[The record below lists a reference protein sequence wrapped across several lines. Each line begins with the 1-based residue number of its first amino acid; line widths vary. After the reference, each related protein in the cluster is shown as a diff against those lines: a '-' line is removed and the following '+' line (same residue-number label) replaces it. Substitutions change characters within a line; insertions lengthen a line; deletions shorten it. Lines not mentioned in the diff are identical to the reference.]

1 MPDNLNLDT
10 GERRINEAVCID
22 TKRIFDSCVS
32 KDCLED
38 LRVTFF
44 SKSQRL
50 IDEAV
55 TVKTRDCCIEEVSI
69 DVEEVPFNRGFYSVD
84 ITFYFKLCFDTYAA
98 PCTTPQVAVGFA
110 RFNKKCILFGSN
122 GDVKV
127 FVSNP
132 VSEATDC
139 PVAPQYTNPVAKVQA
154 VDPVVLSTDICDS
167 CDCNISVCSSFP
179 QSILNSV
186 EDTMPSCGASK
197 AILVTLGLF
206 SIVQMERDAQ
216 ILIPAYD
223 YCIPDRECNCNTSNP
238 CETFQGIDFPVKP
251 ARNFFDYLLSFSSN
265 AGYILLK
272 RELIC
277 LKYDESIL
285 SIVSFVVLNLQFFSG
300 TPGIFI
306 LASEPK
312 PHIS

>member
-55 TVKTRDCCIEEVSI
+55 TVRTRDCCIEEVSI

-238 CETFQGIDFPVKP
+238 CETFQGIDFPV
-251 ARNFFDYLLSFSSN
+251 
-265 AGYILLK
+265 
-272 RELIC
+272 E
-277 LKYDESIL
+277 
-285 SIVSFVVLNLQFFSG
+285 QFFPNEKENCS
-300 TPGIFI
+300 PC
-306 LASEPK
+306 APK
-312 PHIS
+312 PECDKE

>member
-122 GDVKV
+122 GDVTEDKDDYSY
-127 FVSNP
+127 SN
-132 VSEATDC
+132 
-139 PVAPQYTNPVAKVQA
+139 
-154 VDPVVLSTDICDS
+154 
-167 CDCNISVCSSFP
+167 
-179 QSILNSV
+179 
-186 EDTMPSCGASK
+186 SK

-238 CETFQGIDFPVKP
+238 CETFQGIDFPV
-251 ARNFFDYLLSFSSN
+251 
-265 AGYILLK
+265 
-272 RELIC
+272 E
-277 LKYDESIL
+277 
-285 SIVSFVVLNLQFFSG
+285 QFFPNEKENCS
-300 TPGIFI
+300 PC
-306 LASEPK
+306 APK
-312 PHIS
+312 PECDKE

>member
-1 MPDNLNLDT
+1 MPDNPILET

-55 TVKTRDCCIEEVSI
+55 TVKTRDCWIEEVSI

-98 PCTTPQVAVGFA
+98 PCTTQQVAIGFA
-110 RFNKKCILFGSN
+110 QFNKKCILYGSD

-132 VSEATDC
+132 CSEALDC
-139 PVAPQYTNPVAKVQA
+139 PVAPQYSNPVAKVQA
-154 VDPVVLSTDICDS
+154 VDPVILSTDICEA
-167 CDCNISVCSSFP
+167 CDCCVSVCSSFP
-179 QSILNSV
+179 QSILKSM
-186 EDTMPSCGASK
+186 EDTLPSCGASK

-216 ILIPAYD
+216 LLIPAYD
-223 YCIPDRECNCNTSNP
+223 YCVPDRECNCNTSNP
-238 CETFQGIDFPVKP
+238 CETFQSIDFPVDE
-251 ARNFFDYLLSFSSN
+251 FFPVDRDGGCCSHCEQN
-265 AGYILLK
+265 NQP
-272 RELIC
+272 E
-277 LKYDESIL
+277 
-285 SIVSFVVLNLQFFSG
+285 
-300 TPGIFI
+300 
-306 LASEPK
+306 
-312 PHIS
+312 

>member
-1 MPDNLNLDT
+1 MPDNPILDT

-44 SKSQRL
+44 SRSQRL

-98 PCTTPQVAVGFA
+98 PCTTPQVAIGFA
-110 RFNKKCILFGSN
+110 QFNKKCILYGSD

-132 VSEATDC
+132 CSEALDC
-139 PVAPQYTNPVAKVQA
+139 PVAPQYTNPAAKVQA
-154 VDPVVLSTDICDS
+154 VDPVILATDICDC
-167 CDCNISVCSSFP
+167 CDCNVSVCSSFP

-223 YCIPDRECNCNTSNP
+223 YCVPDRECNCNTSNP
-238 CETFQGIDFPVKP
+238 CETFQSIDFPVDE
-251 ARNFFDYLLSFSSN
+251 FFPVSRDNNSGCSCCN
-265 AGYILLK
+265 PTEAT
-272 RELIC
+272 E
-277 LKYDESIL
+277 ES
-285 SIVSFVVLNLQFFSG
+285 
-300 TPGIFI
+300 
-306 LASEPK
+306 
-312 PHIS
+312 

>member
-69 DVEEVPFNRGFYSVD
+69 DVEEVPFKRGFYSVD

-186 EDTMPSCGASK
+186 EDTIPSCGASK

-238 CETFQGIDFPVKP
+238 CETFQGIDFPV
-251 ARNFFDYLLSFSSN
+251 
-265 AGYILLK
+265 
-272 RELIC
+272 E
-277 LKYDESIL
+277 
-285 SIVSFVVLNLQFFSG
+285 QFFPNEKENCS
-300 TPGIFI
+300 PCV
-306 LASEPK
+306 PK
-312 PHIS
+312 PDCDKE

>member
-1 MPDNLNLDT
+1 MSDNPIIDT

-44 SKSQRL
+44 SRSQKL

-55 TVKTRDCCIEEVSI
+55 TVKTRDCRIEEVSI

-84 ITFYFKLCFDTYAA
+84 ITFYFKLCFDTFAA

-110 RFNKKCILFGSN
+110 KFNKKCILYGSN

-132 VSEATDC
+132 VSESIDC
-139 PVAPQYTNPVAKVQA
+139 PVAPQYTNPSAKVQA
-154 VDPVVLSTDICDS
+154 VDPVVLSTDIFDC
-167 CDCNISVCSSFP
+167 CDCNVPLCCSFP
-179 QSILNSV
+179 QSILRNM
-186 EDTMPSCGASK
+186 EDTIPSVGPSK
-197 AILVTLGLF
+197 AVLVTLGLF

-223 YCIPDRECNCNTSNP
+223 YCIPERECNCNTSNP
-238 CETFQGIDFPVKP
+238 CETFSGIDFPV
-251 ARNFFDYLLSFSSN
+251 
-265 AGYILLK
+265 
-272 RELIC
+272 E
-277 LKYDESIL
+277 
-285 SIVSFVVLNLQFFSG
+285 QFFPVERDG
-300 TPGIFI
+300 GCHCKPEKEDYQ
-306 LASEPK
+306 SECEE
-312 PHIS
+312 

>member
-1 MPDNLNLDT
+1 MPDNPILDT

-32 KDCLED
+32 RDCLEN

-44 SKSQRL
+44 SHSQRL

-55 TVKTRDCCIEEVSI
+55 TVKTRDCRIEEVSI

-84 ITFYFKLCFDTYAA
+84 ITFYFKLRFDTYSS
-98 PCTTPQVAVGFA
+98 PCTTPQVAIGFA
-110 RFNKKCILFGSN
+110 QFNKKCILYGSD

-132 VSEATDC
+132 SSELLDC

-154 VDPVVLSTDICDS
+154 VDPVILSTDIIDA
-167 CDCNISVCSSFP
+167 CDCCVPIATSFP
-179 QSILNSV
+179 QSILNSI
-186 EDTMPSCGASK
+186 EDTMPSVGASK

-206 SIVQMERDAQ
+206 SIVQMERDSQ

-238 CETFQGIDFPVKP
+238 CETFQSIDFPVDE
-251 ARNFFDYLLSFSSN
+251 FFPVD
-265 AGYILLK
+265 
-272 RELIC
+272 RENGSC
-277 LKYDESIL
+277 PC
-285 SIVSFVVLNLQFFSG
+285 NN
-300 TPGIFI
+300 
-306 LASEPK
+306 SENE
-312 PHIS
+312 

>member
-44 SKSQRL
+44 SRSQRL

-84 ITFYFKLCFDTYAA
+84 ITFYFKLCFDTYSA

-110 RFNKKCILFGSN
+110 KFNKKCILFGSN

-127 FVSNP
+127 FVSNSA
-132 VSEATDC
+132 SESTDC

-179 QSILNSV
+179 QSIFNSM
-186 EDTMPSCGASK
+186 EDTIPSCGASK

-223 YCIPDRECNCNTSNP
+223 YCVPDRECNCNTSNP
-238 CETFQGIDFPVKP
+238 CETFQGIDFPV
-251 ARNFFDYLLSFSSN
+251 
-265 AGYILLK
+265 
-272 RELIC
+272 E
-277 LKYDESIL
+277 
-285 SIVSFVVLNLQFFSG
+285 QFF
-300 TPGIFI
+300 P
-306 LASEPK
+306 SEKEGCSPCNPTK
-312 PHIS
+312 PICDSEDNN

>member
-55 TVKTRDCCIEEVSI
+55 TVKTRDCC
-69 DVEEVPFNRGFYSVD
+69 YSVD

-154 VDPVVLSTDICDS
+154 VDPVVLLKQFLSL
-167 CDCNISVCSSFP
+167 SVYS
-179 QSILNSV
+179 Q
-186 EDTMPSCGASK
+186 
-197 AILVTLGLF
+197 
-206 SIVQMERDAQ
+206 
-216 ILIPAYD
+216 
-223 YCIPDRECNCNTSNP
+223 
-238 CETFQGIDFPVKP
+238 
-251 ARNFFDYLLSFSSN
+251 
-265 AGYILLK
+265 
-272 RELIC
+272 
-277 LKYDESIL
+277 
-285 SIVSFVVLNLQFFSG
+285 
-300 TPGIFI
+300 
-306 LASEPK
+306 
-312 PHIS
+312 